1 MLAQKSVILDGNE
14 FDVMTFEVSAITEK
28 NLAGLKAEYPRGAAS
43 AAADK
48 EEYWRRQSA
57 LRLRYVTDYWFQIK
71 KSMPH
76 LLQALFNE
84 FTSWHRGMALNNGV
98 VPKTLC
104 GVAADGRQF
113 IVQLSG
119 IRVRSSELHSFMKT
133 VLEFENAVAYAT
145 GSLLEH
151 TGEQGEL
158 VEEIYVVSAS
168 SNACIQGFATLQ
180 RDADNVITGLGDF
193 AEYED
198 CCPEDSVYTSL
209 LAGAAA
215 GTASA
220 EADRFVSV
228 WREIKK
234 TAQFRQR

>member
-1 MLAQKSVILDGNE
+1 MFILDGNE

-28 NLAGLKAEYPRGAAS
+28 NLAGLNAAYPREAAS
-43 AAADK
+43 ADK
-48 EEYWRRQSA
+48 EEYWQQQSA

-71 KSMPH
+71 KSMPN
-76 LLQALFNE
+76 LLQSLFNE
-84 FTSWHRGMALNNGV
+84 FTSWHRGMALNNGA
-98 VPKTLC
+98 VPKTLS

-119 IRVRSSELHSFMKT
+119 IRVRSNELYSFMKT
-133 VLEFENAVAYAT
+133 VLAVENAVAYAT
-145 GSLLEH
+145 GCLLGH

-168 SNACIQGFATLQ
+168 SNACIQGFATLE
-180 RDADNVITGLGDF
+180 RDADNVITGLGNF
-193 AEYED
+193 TEYAD

-209 LAGAAA
+209 LSGVAN

-228 WREIKK
+228 WLEIKK